1 MEISYEFKKTF
12 CTEQELLKEFSLG
25 RSYLYQIIKDW
36 VDLGNDPIDMGKLPR
51 MNVKNLWDPRV
62 FLKWIYKNKIYKNQT
77 KYHTEENQ
85 LKKVKSVV
93 VSLNNKQR
101 EAVI

>member
-51 MNVKNLWDPRV
+51 MNIKNLWDPRK
-62 FLKWIYKNKIYKNQT
+62 FLSWLNTHKLFKQT
-77 KYHTEENQ
+77 KYYNEKAQ
-85 LKKVKSVV
+85 LKKAEAIV
-93 VSLNNKQR
+93 VSLTNKR
-101 EAVI
+101 KTI

>member
-62 FLKWIYKNKIYKNQT
+62 FLKWIYKNQT

-101 EAVI
+101 EAVIW